1 MKIKNFQFLI
11 WGIKFR
17 KMKTFEEALRELEKI
32 IEDLERGELTLNEN
46 VEKFKQG
53 VELINFCKKELNEAE
68 TIIKKI
74 MEDNGEINIE
84 KFEDNEDV

>member
-1 MKIKNFQFLI
+1 
-11 WGIKFR
+11 
-17 KMKTFEEALRELEKI
+17 MKTFEEALRELEKI